1 MRFDQRH
8 RGVPVLG
15 ATYLVHTDATTVTS
29 AAGSHPLP
37 HRGPAGLSEEA

>member
-1 MRFDQRH
+1 M
-8 RGVPVLG
+8 LG

-37 HRGPAGLSEEA
+37 